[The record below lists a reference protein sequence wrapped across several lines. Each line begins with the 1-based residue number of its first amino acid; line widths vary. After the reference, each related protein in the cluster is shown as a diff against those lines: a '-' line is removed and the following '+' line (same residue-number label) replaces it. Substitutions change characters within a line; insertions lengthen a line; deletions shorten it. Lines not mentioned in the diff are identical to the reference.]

1 MYRYLILYV
10 FLFFCS
16 GLLYAQ
22 KLNISGTVKNN
33 RGLVT
38 GATVVLNDHE
48 AISSTN
54 IEGRFIFSN
63 LSAGKYNIIISSV
76 GNRSDTIHVLLKDA
90 DQSLTIVLHETNNQL
105 DTVIVNAVQEK
116 TAFTRLRDVEG
127 TAIYAGKKT
136 EVILLKDLIGN
147 KATNNTRQV
156 YAKVAGLNIW
166 ENDLSGLQLAI
177 GGRGLSPNR
186 VANFNTRQ
194 NGYDISADALG
205 YPESYYTP
213 PVEAVERIEIVRGAA
228 SLQYGTQFGGMI
240 NFKMLHGSDTEKIS
254 LTTRLSGGSFG
265 FFNTST
271 GVGGTTGKLNYY
283 AFYQHKSGN
292 GWRPN
297 SNFNANTGYVAA
309 TYNLRQNMSVTLQY
323 THMDYL
329 QQQPGGLTDA
339 DFTADPHQ
347 SIRARNWFKVN
358 WNLGAL
364 VFDYQ
369 LTNKLRFNNRL
380 FGLAAERDA
389 LGILTFI
396 NRADD
401 GTADRNLY
409 VDHYRN
415 WGNESRLLYQYNLGA
430 LTSTALIGFRYYQ
443 GYTDRQQGFGN
454 NGSSGRKDDFTFNP
468 TLKTDTLKYSD
479 YTFPEHNLALFAE
492 NIFRIND
499 HLNIIPGIRYEQI
512 TTRAQGSYNNV
523 VFDLAG
529 NPIAQQKVNDNKL
542 NARSFVIAGI
552 GATYGLQPNVQLYA
566 NFSQNYKAIN
576 FNDLRTQN
584 PNLRVDS
591 ALKDEKGFSADL
603 GIRKTNGIFNY
614 DISFFLVNYDNK
626 IGSILSVDTSNNVIY
641 NMRTNVARSVHVG
654 LESYIEADIWK
665 LCKGAA
671 SKTSLAVFS
680 NFSLL
685 SAKYTRSKD
694 PSINKRKVEFV
705 PDLIFKTGLSF
716 RRKKFAASYQFSYTG
731 SQYTD
736 ATNASFTA
744 NAIDG
749 LVPSYIIMDLSAE
762 YVFNKQ
768 WALSGS
774 INNLANRSY
783 FTRRADSYPGPG
795 IVPADARSFYLTLQF
810 HL

>member
-1 MYRYLILYV
+1 M
-10 FLFFCS
+10 
-16 GLLYAQ
+16 LYAQ
-22 KLNISGTVKNN
+22 QLNISGLVKNHN
-33 RGLVT
+33 GPVA
-38 GATVVLNDHE
+38 GATIVLNEHQ
-48 AISSTN
+48 AVSSTN
-54 IEGRFIFSN
+54 REGHFLFN
-63 LSAGKYNIIISSV
+63 KLYAGKYNIVIISV
-76 GNRSDTIHVLLKDA
+76 GNRTDTIHVVLKDA
-90 DQSLTIVLHETNNQL
+90 DQSLTILLHETNNQL
-105 DTVIVNAVQEK
+105 DTVIVNAVQQK
-116 TAFTRLRDVEG
+116 TAFTRLKDVEG

-136 EVILLKDLIGN
+136 EVIILKDLIAN

-166 ENDLSGLQLAI
+166 ENDVSGLQLAI

-186 VANFNTRQ
+186 TANFNTRQ

-213 PVEAVERIEIVRGAA
+213 PVEAVERIELVRGAA

-240 NFKMLHGSDTEKIS
+240 NFRMLHGSDTEKIS
-254 LTTRLSGGSFG
+254 LTARLTGGSFK

-271 GVGGTTGKLNYY
+271 TVGGTVGNLNYVT
-283 AFYQHKSGN
+283 FYQHKSGN

-297 SNFNANTGYVAA
+297 SEFNANTGYVAA
-309 TYNLRQNMSVTLQY
+309 TYNFRKNISLSVQY

-329 QQQPGGLTDA
+329 QHQPGGLTDA
-339 DFTADPHQ
+339 DFAADPHQ

-364 VFDYQ
+364 IFDYQ
-369 LTNKLRFNNRL
+369 VTSKLRFNSRL

-396 NRADD
+396 NRVDD
-401 GTADRNLY
+401 GSSDRNLY
-409 VDHYRN
+409 IDHYRN
-415 WGNESRLLYQYNLGA
+415 WGNESRLLYQYNLGE
-430 LTSTALIGFRYYQ
+430 LPSTALIGLRYYQ
-443 GYTDRQQGFGN
+443 GHTDRQQGFGN
-454 NGSSGRKDDFTFNP
+454 NGSTGRKDDFTFSP
-468 TLKTDTLKYSD
+468 TLQTDTLKYSN

-499 HLNIIPGIRYEQI
+499 RINIIPGIRYEQI
-512 TTRAQGSYNNV
+512 TTRAQGNYNNV

-529 NPIAQQKVNDNKL
+529 NPIAQQKVVDKKL
-542 NARSFVIAGI
+542 NERSFLIAGI
-552 GATYGLQPNVQLYA
+552 GATYNLRPNIQLYA

-576 FNDLRTQN
+576 FNDLRTLN

-603 GIRKTNGIFNY
+603 GIRKSNGIFNY
-614 DISFFLVNYDNK
+614 DVNFFLVNYDNK
-626 IGSILSVDTSNNVIY
+626 IGSILSVDTTNNIIY
-641 NMRTNVARSVHVG
+641 NLRTNVAQSVNYG
-654 LESYIEADIWK
+654 LESYVEVDLWK
-665 LCKGAA
+665 LWKG
-671 SKTSLAVFS
+671 TSSQTSVAVFS

-694 PSINKRKVEFV
+694 PSINGRKVEFV
-705 PDLIFKTGLSF
+705 PDMIFKTGLSL
-716 RRKKFAASYQFSYTG
+716 RKKKLSAGYQFSYTA

-736 ATNASFTA
+736 ATNANFTA

-749 LVPSYIIMDLSAE
+749 LIPSYIIMDFTAQ
-762 YVFNKQ
+762 YTFNAQ
-768 WALSGS
+768 WTLSGS
-774 INNLANRSY
+774 INNLANKAY